1 MLEKWNKKN
10 APLHLKKCKLLW
22 HLSNDLPLTKTS
34 AGGNL
39 QKVENTS
46 WHKMM
51 LLASKNTAKMF
62 PISIVWIYITA
73 ADLQDWAKSKCLDK
87 YMKIYHKNAW
97 TCYLTV
103 STEGLKILMKNLGSV
118 LENQLNTVSY
128 CLRDIIIRDSER
140 YHCHFYL
147 LPCPIL
153 RFDKLEY
160 HSAKISL
167 CVHCRRTPLGWEST
181 VYFLHVNRLKQ
192 PARVVQ
198 PNTLLL
204 VSWLTKSHLT

>member
-1 MLEKWNKKN
+1 MY
-10 APLHLKKCKLLW
+10 H
-22 HLSNDLPLTKTS
+22 
-34 AGGNL
+34 
-39 QKVENTS
+39 
-46 WHKMM
+46 
-51 LLASKNTAKMF
+51 
-62 PISIVWIYITA
+62 I
-73 ADLQDWAKSKCLDK
+73 LQDHICVCTGRTTFLMLFKSSETETGSTLIFKSNK